1 MIFRTPEKSKRARP
15 ILQKLIDQ
23 ISSKKKLHYK
33 KHHIEIRKCNEFD
46 VAWLKTDQSNWTMWE
61 MEWNPVDL

>member
-1 MIFRTPEKSKRARP
+1 MIFCTPEKSKRARP

-46 VAWLKTDQSNWTMWE
+46 VAWLKTDQSN
-61 MEWNPVDL
+61 